1 MDNQPRDETGA
12 ALSIT
17 EAAERLGVSR
27 VKVRSLVKEGTLP
40 AMTNPLDRR
49 ERLIPLSAIEGLEA
63 QARFILPVEQHRTI
77 STSPTSPSLPY
88 AGLDSQH
95 RAEDKT

>member
-1 MDNQPRDETGA
+1 MSDQRRDQTGA

-27 VKVRSLVKEGTLP
+27 VKVRALVKEGTLP

-49 ERLIPLSAIEGLEA
+49 ERLIPLSAIEQLEA

-77 STSPTSPSLPY
+77 SAPPPSPSLPY
-88 AGLDSQH
+88 AGLDSQR